1 MSRSAQRRTVLA
13 AVCPN
18 GLGHLRRTLTVLAA
32 LVRRT
37 EIEKVVIVCDGEAL
51 RRTAWLT
58 GEPQLAA
65 ISKVVTDVMVPGVR
79 WSPGGCGLS
88 SSALFGW
95 EGRLAQV
102 PELDE
107 ADLVLSDNLV
117 GVLALRPDAVLLGSF
132 LWMPVLREA
141 FAGQEPVAEFVQRD
155 SALLARHR
163 PRMIA
168 VEDIVMPPIEA
179 ACRAVLVP
187 WMTTRRQLSAALPPP
202 VPLLA
207 VLPGSVEQDLKF
219 YAEVAATVATR
230 GRWVVSAPD
239 RLRALV
245 PRAMRHNIRTFRY
258 TEDDFSGQSLVLARP
273 GAGVLTECVQ
283 FGLPI
288 VAVVEENNAE
298 IRHLAQRAEELGF
311 GLPASVG
318 SVGAAVEALDQ
329 MLDEDMRKRARQS
342 ALRRPVGGVEAAA
355 EAL

>member
-1 MSRSAQRRTVLA
+1 MSRSARRKTVLA
-13 AVCPN
+13 VVCPN
-18 GLGHLRRTLTVLAA
+18 GLGHLRRTLTLLAA

-37 EIEKVVIVCDGEAL
+37 EIEKVIIACDGDAL

-79 WSPGGCGLS
+79 WSPRGRDLS
-88 SSALFGW
+88 WSALFGW
-95 EGRLAQV
+95 EGRLARV

-141 FAGQEPVAEFVQRD
+141 FAEQEPVAELVQRD

-187 WMTTRRQLSAALPPP
+187 WMTTRRQLPRAQQPP
-202 VPLLA
+202 VPRLA
-207 VLPGSVEQDLKF
+207 VLPGSVEEHLKF
-219 YAEVAATVATR
+219 YAEIAATVAAR
-230 GRWVVSAPD
+230 ERWVVSAPD

-245 PRAMRHNIRTFRY
+245 PSAVRHSIRPFRY
-258 TEDDFSGQSLVLARP
+258 TEDDFSGHSLILARP

-298 IRHLAQRAEELGF
+298 IRHLARRAEELGF
-311 GLPASVG
+311 GLTVSVG
-318 SVGAAVEALDQ
+318 SVGTAVEALDQ
-329 MLDEDMRKRARQS
+329 MLDKDIRERARQR
-342 ALRRPVGGVEAAA
+342 ALQRPVGGVEAAA